1 MKIDCRN
8 GFFIFN
14 EDRAGQIADFIR
26 WSGLELVKW
35 RDAYTF
41 SGLELAPEYSILGT
55 PFFNLV
61 ATATYQGEPWD
72 LFEENAVVFNFLTG
86 LVVPMATI
94 TQTVKLSQAGN
105 KYIANGLFLP
115 GSLLPDGKRIKSYS
129 GYFSRDTLNFNYSEV
144 EIE

>member
-1 MKIDCRN
+1 
-8 GFFIFN
+8 
-14 EDRAGQIADFIR
+14 
-26 WSGLELVKW
+26 
-35 RDAYTF
+35 
-41 SGLELAPEYSILGT
+41 
-55 PFFNLV
+55 
-61 ATATYQGEPWD
+61 
-72 LFEENAVVFNFLTG
+72 
-86 LVVPMATI
+86 MATI

>member
-1 MKIDCRN
+1 
-8 GFFIFN
+8 
-14 EDRAGQIADFIR
+14 
-26 WSGLELVKW
+26 
-35 RDAYTF
+35 
-41 SGLELAPEYSILGT
+41 
-55 PFFNLV
+55 
-61 ATATYQGEPWD
+61 

-129 GYFSRDTLNFNYSEV
+129 GYFSWDTLNFNYSEV